1 MNVYHKII
9 NKYISITHPHIHD
22 ITSLDDVLVLDVKG
36 YYYFCYGRQPVLA
49 IKPRKERKFI
59 GYGKLEYINNGYYVK
74 GIYGFSNIIGGILSL
89 TTNEFNDIIMEWI
102 TNKHPEIT
110 DYNTLYQF
118 CKDNSKTFREFQD
131 LFK

>member
-1 MNVYHKII
+1 
-9 NKYISITHPHIHD
+9 
-22 ITSLDDVLVLDVKG
+22 LDDVLVLDVKG